1 MDLNPNFERIV
12 TTFKNQEP
20 DRVPL
25 GDFWADKEAKEAFLG
40 KPVDDL
46 TTEIEFWYRAGFD
59 FVPLPSGLIAP
70 AQSLGKVSKVREDG
84 KEGSVR
90 EWADESD
97 GLIKNETDFE
107 HYDWPSPNAY
117 SIEKYEK
124 AAKLLP
130 TGMKLCLIVGKIY
143 TPAWM
148 LMGAENFYIA
158 IRKRSPLVEK
168 LIQRIGELQCAIYE
182 KILEN
187 VDIGGVFSSDDI
199 AHNGGLFVPLEFLKK
214 NIFPWYKRI
223 GDICRDKGIFYV
235 CHSDGKMTDVLDDLI
250 ELGFNG
256 IHPIQPNVMDI
267 RQIKER
273 FGKKLCL
280 LGNLDLE
287 FPLATGTENDVKKEV
302 KRLIRDLAPGGGY
315 MLSSSNSITNFIPVN
330 NFKAMIE
337 GVFEYG
343 KYPVST

>member
-1 MDLNPNFERIV
+1 M
-12 TTFKNQEP
+12 
-20 DRVPL
+20 
-25 GDFWADKEAKEAFLG
+25 
-40 KPVDDL
+40 
-46 TTEIEFWYRAGFD
+46 
-59 FVPLPSGLIAP
+59 
-70 AQSLGKVSKVREDG
+70 
-84 KEGSVR
+84 
-90 EWADESD
+90 
-97 GLIKNETDFE
+97 
-107 HYDWPSPNAY
+107 
-117 SIEKYEK
+117 
-124 AAKLLP
+124 
-130 TGMKLCLIVGKIY
+130 
-143 TPAWM
+143 
-148 LMGAENFYIA
+148 
-158 IRKRSPLVEK
+158 
-168 LIQRIGELQCAIYE
+168 
-182 KILEN
+182 
-187 VDIGGVFSSDDI
+187 
-199 AHNGGLFVPLEFLKK
+199 
-214 NIFPWYKRI
+214 
-223 GDICRDKGIFYV
+223 